1 MKTFPT
7 PQSHAHSDTL
17 TNTHTHT
24 HCVPF
29 PQSASAE
36 VTRQVAA
43 NKALRGQLQEK
54 EDKLCQLQDKLVS
67 HLLSSLVLLP
77 PFCVS
82 YCCLQSSSYFSYF
95 SFFFI
100 FYTCRPLCLSVSQ
113 SLLVCMF
120 AHPLQLSSVVFD
132 STMWQLC
139 CLPHFP
145 YTVHAPV
152 SVNHL

>member
-1 MKTFPT
+1 MLCLTCHQLCRENLPYP

-17 TNTHTHT
+17 TNTHT

-95 SFFFI
+95 SFFL
-100 FYTCRPLCLSVSQ
+100 YLQTSLSLCLSISPC
-113 SLLVCMF
+113 LHVCT
-120 AHPLQLSSVVFD
+120 SSAA
-132 STMWQLC
+132 LIC
-139 CLPHFP
+139 
-145 YTVHAPV
+145 
-152 SVNHL
+152 SV

>member
-1 MKTFPT
+1 MLCLTCHQLCRENLPYPPVTCTFR
-7 PQSHAHSDTL
+7 HI
-17 TNTHTHT
+17 NKHTHT

-95 SFFFI
+95 SFFFL
-100 FYTCRPLCLSVSQ
+100 YLQTSLSVCLSISPC
-113 SLLVCMF
+113 LHVCT
-120 AHPLQLSSVVFD
+120 SSAA
-132 STMWQLC
+132 LIC
-139 CLPHFP
+139 
-145 YTVHAPV
+145 
-152 SVNHL
+152 SV